1 MKMFNRF
8 YRLLPLMLLAA
19 LCWSCQKEV
28 QPSSFRITMAGWGDA
43 NGQKVYL
50 DDVSPK
56 FELNDKIRING
67 ATYIVEE
74 IDANDHTDS
83 KTWWT
88 LTYLSGPESDWA
100 PFKAGFPASAL
111 KSVTDLN
118 TATDNITVTLPQKQY
133 YRTTAD
139 GKQKLNAPMF
149 ATSEDNHLVFHNACS
164 VMKVEITNNTDD
176 VRYIDSIDVIAHNA
190 QLSGTMKVRVTD
202 IDNGEPAVVGAETV
216 SDDNKWV
223 RLYGIGGAGGKRVDV
238 GATAHFYIYL
248 PTYTNSKLTVK
259 VYENS
264 HGSKYKCTVSQAE
277 STSAGTL
284 PRNRIFAVPYPL
296 TTELEEKDGFTPV
309 TGGGGFTVQMAGGQ
323 PSQKVYLGYGNLYH
337 NNDKIGVAYE
347 EWYVAPYQYIMDAD
361 TTAAGLKDIFY
372 YSQGTGNN
380 YGVKSSSSYTQA
392 NFKDWG
398 NTINATTGHWRT
410 LTGKEWATLIGY
422 DKDGA
427 APARPNAA
435 NLWGYAQITEIPS
448 SLSPSPTRTGIMLFP
463 DDWVMPASLAS
474 SHPFTPATATA
485 SNNSY
490 THEEWLLLEEAGAIF
505 LPYYPL
511 YGNRVSYWAS
521 GYDSSPTTAPLYS
534 YCFHT
539 AELGGVHDHG
549 TDPMFVRLAVNV
561 EYVDAVPPI
570 DE

>member
-50 DDVSPK
+50 DGVSPK

-118 TATDNITVTLPQKQY
+118 TATGNITVTLPQKQY

-164 VMKVEITNNTDD
+164 VVDVQITNNTGD
-176 VRYIDSIDVIAHNA
+176 VRYIDSIDVIAHYA
-190 QLSGTMKVRVTD
+190 QLSGAMTVSVAD
-202 IDNGEPAVVGAETV
+202 INAGKPAVVGAETV

-223 RLYGIGGAGGKRVDV
+223 RLYGIGGAGGKRVDI

-248 PTYTNSKLTVK
+248 PTYKNSKLTVK

-309 TGGGGFTVQMAGGQ
+309 TGGGGFTVRVDANGQ
-323 PSQKVYLGYGNLYH
+323 PTQKVYLGYGNLYH
-337 NNDKIGVAYE
+337 NNDKIDVDYE
-347 EWYVAPYQYIMDAD
+347 EWYVAPYQYIMDVNSPDGAISD
-361 TTAAGLKDIFY
+361 NTNLNDIFY
-372 YSQGTGNN
+372 YSQTTNN
-380 YGVKSSSSYTQA
+380 YGLIASSNKNDYSQT
-392 NFKDWG
+392 NFVDWG
-398 NTINATTGHWRT
+398 KTIDASGNTWRT
-410 LTGKEWATLIGY
+410 LTGEEWYVMISS
-422 DKDGA
+422 
-427 APARPNAA
+427 RPNASS
-435 NLWGYAQITEIPS
+435 LWGYAEITEIPF
-448 SLSPSPTRTGIMLFP
+448 SLNPSPTRTGIMLFP

-474 SHPFTPATATA
+474 SHPFTPAATTA

-511 YGNRVSYWAS
+511 YGDRVSYWAS
-521 GYDSSPTTAPLYS
+521 GYGGVERYS
-534 YCFHT
+534 FCFHT
-539 AELGGVHDHG
+539 NSLGGVHQHDY
-549 TDPMFVRLAVNV
+549 DPMFVRLAVNV
-561 EYVDAVPPI
+561 EKVDAVPPV